1 MAYYL
6 AAGIALLV
14 YLAMA
19 WVMGGMLH
27 LTRGNF
33 YVLFAILAVL
43 GIAGT
48 AFVLWFRSR
57 KQASSSNAAGGSA
70 PTDGDDELNGLIRD
84 AESRLAK
91 GTKLGGMPVVFV
103 LGETGSTKTTTILN
117 SGLEPELLAGQTHQ
131 DNNVVPT
138 RSANVW
144 FARQM
149 VFVEAGGG
157 LLAEP
162 ARWLRLLAR
171 LRPGRLRSVVGSGGQ
186 APRAALVC
194 IDAETFTRPGAAE
207 AVTAAARGLQLRLS
221 EISQQYGISFPVY
234 VLFTKMNRVAFFE
247 DFFRNL
253 SNDEATQ
260 VLGATLPLQ
269 AQAGSGIYAEDQTRR
284 LSASFDAIFYS
295 LADQRIGLLPRENDP
310 QKVPGAYEFP
320 REFRKLRSTLVQFLV
335 DVCRPSQLRSSP
347 FLRGFYFSGVRPVIM
362 QDTAVAEAQ
371 RPATQRS
378 PFEAAG
384 SATGIF
390 RAGIPTAP
398 PPMPSAPLGG
408 GGARKVPQWVFLSHL
423 FNDVILRDSVAFGA
437 SGSSTKTSLPRR
449 VLLAAAAALLL
460 IFCIGFTVSFF
471 SNRALEGEAV
481 EAARGIPASEA
492 SGMNLPTPDAL
503 QKLENLRQI
512 LAQLTVYETDGAP
525 WHLRWLLYSGS
536 DMLPKVRRVYYERF
550 HQLLFAQTQGEMLAT
565 LQRLAL
571 PPAATD
577 EYGPS
582 YDTLKAY
589 LLTTS
594 EWKRS
599 TNWLSPVLI
608 NRWSTGRAVDPLLPL
623 AKKQFDFYSEDLP
636 HGNPFS
642 EQNDAAAIDRARQH
656 LSKFSGVEQIYQF
669 MLADASR
676 RAKKINFNEQ
686 FPGSAEVVVNNRDVP
701 GAFTKAGW
709 TAMQDNIRK
718 SDKFFGGERWVLGD
732 YAAAKPDT
740 GKLEE
745 DLRNRFL
752 ADYIARWR
760 EFLRN
765 SSVVRYGS
773 LKDAAKKLDK
783 LSNSQTPLLALFW
796 VATQNTSVDSPKVT
810 EAFDAVQ
817 KVVPPPATVPQ
828 YVLPPNSEYMSSLA
842 SLQSAINQIADLTG
856 PPDPNRA
863 MPVRSSA
870 DAARNVVKKMGYTF
884 RIDPEA
890 HVDTIV
896 LKLLEAPI
904 ESVDALTKGMGA
916 GEVNAKAKLFCAA
929 YADLGNKFPFNPTAT
944 AEATL
949 QGVNAIFKPREGK
962 LWVFYE
968 ESLRTFLVKQGN
980 DYVANPSAGL
990 PLNPSFVSFFNNAA
1004 RFSDTVYPGG
1014 AAEPSLRYSL
1024 QAQPSDQIKEM
1035 TLTIDGQST
1044 HFTGKESGGQHVW
1057 PASGN
1062 ANVRLSAKLAGG
1074 SDLDVQ
1080 NRDGLWSVFHFFADA
1095 DRWSPA
1101 GGGYNLEWVVRQ
1113 GREGRPVTV
1122 GGKELTYRFTLN
1134 TGGLAPVFQK
1144 EFLNSLH
1151 CVATAAH

>member
-1 MAYYL
+1 MMYYL
-6 AAGIALLV
+6 AAGVALLV
-14 YLAMA
+14 YLALA

-33 YVLFAILAVL
+33 YLLFAILAVL
-43 GIAGT
+43 GIVGT
-48 AFVLWFRSR
+48 AVFLWFRSR
-57 KQASSSNAAGGSA
+57 KEASSSSADGGAA
-70 PTDGDDELNGLIRD
+70 PLDGDDELDGLIRD
-84 AESRLAK
+84 TEARLAK
-91 GTKLGGMPVVFV
+91 GTKLGGLPVVFV

-131 DNNVVPT
+131 DNNVVST
-138 RSANVW
+138 RSANLW
-144 FARQM
+144 FARQV

-157 LLAEP
+157 LLAQP

-194 IDAETFTRPGAAE
+194 VDAEMFTRPGAAE
-207 AVTAAARGLQLRLS
+207 SVAAAARGLQLRLS

-269 AQAGSGIYAEDQTRR
+269 APASSGIYAEDQTRR
-284 LSASFDAIFYS
+284 LTAAFDAISYS
-295 LADQRIGLLPRENDP
+295 LADQRINMLPRENDP

-320 REFRKLRSTLVQFLV
+320 REFRKLRTTLVQFLV
-335 DVCRPSQLRSSP
+335 DLCRPSQLRASP
-347 FLRGFYFSGVRPVIM
+347 FLRGFYFSGVRPVIL

-398 PPMPSAPLGG
+398 APMPSAPLGAG
-408 GGARKVPQWVFLSHL
+408 GTRKVPQWVFLSHL
-423 FNDVILRDSVAFGA
+423 FNDVILRDGAAFGA
-437 SGSSTKTSLPRR
+437 SGSSTKTSMVRR
-449 VLLAAAAALLL
+449 ILFAAAAVVLL
-460 IFCIGFTVSFF
+460 FVCIGFTVSFF
-471 SNRALEGEAV
+471 GNRALEGEAL
-481 EAARGIPASEA
+481 EAARGIPGSEA

-512 LAQLTVYETDGAP
+512 LAQLTVYEADGAP
-525 WHLRWLLYSGS
+525 YHLRWLLYSGS

-550 HQLLFAQTQGEMLAT
+550 HQLLFGQTQGEMLAS
-565 LQRLAL
+565 LQRLPL
-571 PPAATD
+571 PPGPTD

-608 NRWSTGRAVDPLLPL
+608 SRWSTGRSVDALLPL

-642 EQNDAAAIDRARQH
+642 DQNDATAIDRARQH

-686 FPGSAEVVVNNRDVP
+686 FPGSAEVVVNNRDVV

-709 TAMQDNIRK
+709 TAMQDNIRR

-732 YAAAKPDT
+732 FAAAKPDT

-745 DLRNRFL
+745 DLRNRYT

-765 SSVVRYGS
+765 TAVVRYGS
-773 LKDAAKKLDK
+773 LKDAANKLDK

-810 EAFDAVQ
+810 DAFDAVQ
-817 KVVPPPATVPQ
+817 KVVPPPATVVQ
-828 YVLPPNSEYMSSLA
+828 YVWPQNNEYMGSLA
-842 SLQSAINQIADLTG
+842 GLQSAINQIADLTG

-896 LKLLEAPI
+896 LRLLEAPI

-916 GEVNAKAKLFCAA
+916 GEVNAKAKQFCAA
-929 YADLGNKFPFNPTAT
+929 YADLGNKFPFNPAAT

-949 QGVNAIFKPREGK
+949 QSVNAIFKPREGK
-962 LWVFYE
+962 LWAFYE
-968 ESLRTFLVKQGN
+968 ESLRPFLVKQGN
-980 DYVANPSAGL
+980 DYVANPSGGL
-990 PLNPSFVSFFNNAA
+990 PLNPVFVNFFNNAA

-1014 AAEPSLRYSL
+1014 AAEPGLRYSL
-1024 QAQPSDQIKEM
+1024 QAGQSDQIKEM

-1074 SDLDVQ
+1074 TDLDVQ

-1113 GREGRPVTV
+1113 GREGRPVSV
-1122 GGKELTYRFTLN
+1122 GGKDLTYRFTLN

-1151 CVATAAH
+1151 CVATAAK